1 MHMTTDLTRSERK
14 LLEWCARTLVLES
27 QVAASGLSR
36 ALNELLLKKA
46 VRMVDHPTVREGKS
60 RLVPAAAVEATD
72 AGKGLL

>member
-1 MHMTTDLTRSERK
+1 MTTDLSSSERK

-27 QVAASGLSR
+27 QVVASGLSR

-60 RLVPAAAVEATD
+60 RLVPAAAVEATE